1 MPKAYVIA
9 RVDITDPE
17 TYAVYAAA
25 ATEAL
30 KKSGGRVL
38 VRGGRYEAL
47 EGQARARMLL
57 WNSIASTRH
66 EATIF
71 RSSTKPP
78 RPSARALPL
87 RSSFWSKAYDCGS
100 RRDGGQV
107 HRLPRAFSPK
117 GAGIMFSRSPGLSTS
132 AGSSRTDSGSRHAST
147 RSPRSPTGR
156 RRTLPRR
163 PQPSGL
169 THRYFQHA
177 LATSPSVSRLRAL
190 GVVDRTRRS
199 SMRLRAIG
207 VRRTNFRTI

>member
-17 TYAVYAAA
+17 AYAVYAAA

-47 EGQARARMLL
+47 EGQARARNVVV

-71 RSSTKPP
+71 RSSIKPP
-78 RPSARALPL
+78 RPSVRALPL

-100 RRDGGQV
+100 RRD
-107 HRLPRAFSPK
+107 A
-117 GAGIMFSRSPGLSTS
+117 A
-132 AGSSRTDSGSRHAST
+132 
-147 RSPRSPTGR
+147 
-156 RRTLPRR
+156 
-163 PQPSGL
+163 L
-169 THRYFQHA
+169 TCA
-177 LATSPSVSRLRAL
+177 C
-190 GVVDRTRRS
+190 G
-199 SMRLRAIG
+199 
-207 VRRTNFRTI
+207 